1 MTEKYVNTNSDE
13 VNDLTKVSIV
23 NAGAPPTVSGEKVL
37 FFSTLINS
45 EDQNSQNVKSYPVKV
60 QQTPKPWAQAPDKN
74 RLNHLHVIVLP

>member
-37 FFSTLINS
+37 FFQLLKIQKTTTVKMLKVTL
-45 EDQNSQNVKSYPVKV
+45 
-60 QQTPKPWAQAPDKN
+60 
-74 RLNHLHVIVLP
+74 